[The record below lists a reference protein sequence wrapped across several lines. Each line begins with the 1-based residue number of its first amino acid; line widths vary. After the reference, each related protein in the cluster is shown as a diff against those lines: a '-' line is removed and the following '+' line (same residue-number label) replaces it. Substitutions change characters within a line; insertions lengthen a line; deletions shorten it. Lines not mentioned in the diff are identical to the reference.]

1 MDIPL
6 LPDIVAIFCLSI
18 GVLLVCHQI
27 KIPPIVGFLLTGVLC
42 GPTALGLVQNPHA
55 VELLAEI
62 GVVLLLF
69 SIGLEMSGEE
79 LMRLKRPVFVGGT
92 AQVVL
97 TIGAFMGLGVL
108 IGQTWQESMMYGFL
122 ASLSSTAI
130 VLSRLQQKAQS
141 ESPQGRLDFSVLI
154 FQDIAVV
161 PMMLAIPILAGRGDT
176 DLGGMLVSA
185 GRTLVILV
193 GGWLLARHVVPRVMQ
208 LVLRTRSKELML
220 MTVLGLCFA
229 IALGTASLGLSLA
242 LGAFLAG
249 LLLSGSEYSLNVLEG
264 ILPFKDVFTSLFFIS
279 VGMLLDVDFLVHH
292 LDKVFLFAAL
302 LILLKSVLSLPPMLL
317 VGYPLRV
324 SILAAM
330 SLAQIGEFSFVLAS
344 SAVNGGLMDDDAYQ
358 MFLAASIVTM
368 ILTPTVMEAAPKVAS
383 FVSRY
388 LHLPIDE
395 EAAAPKDESLKDHL
409 IIVGF
414 GVGGKHLARTAREAG
429 IPYVILEMNP
439 DTVSRYGGKE
449 PIHGGDASKPLVL
462 EHFGI
467 RNARVIAVVISDPSA
482 VRAITA
488 VARKLNPKVHIVVRT
503 RFLGEVDA
511 LRRLGANDVIP
522 EDFETSIEV
531 FSRVLGY
538 YLVPRQTIE
547 RFVNSIRHE
556 YYNMARQLRMTGMD
570 LPSLADEVLTGL
582 EVVACKVEPGCALDG
597 KRLTDTSLRRKYGV
611 TVVGIRHAG
620 QLIPSPGGDAFL
632 HGDDTV
638 FLFASPASLTTV
650 MPFFHA
656 DPEPEKAEDL

>member
-92 AQVVL
+92 AQVAL

-161 PMMLAIPILAGRGDT
+161 PMMLAIPILAGEGDT
-176 DLGGMLVSA
+176 DIWGMLISA

-395 EAAAPKDESLKDHL
+395 EAAAQKDESLKDHL

-597 KRLTDTSLRRKYGV
+597 KRLTDSSLRRKYGV

-620 QLIPSPGGDAFL
+620 QIIPSPGGDASL

>member
-18 GVLLVCHQI
+18 GVLLVCHQV

-97 TIGAFMGLGVL
+97 TVGAFMCLGVL
-108 IGQTWQESMMYGFL
+108 TGQTWQQSMMYGFL

-193 GGWLLARHVVPRVMQ
+193 GGWVLARHVVPRIMQ

-279 VGMLLDVDFLVHH
+279 VGMLLDVGFLVHH

-302 LILLKSVLSLPPMLL
+302 LIFLKSILSLPPMLL

-330 SLAQIGEFSFVLAS
+330 SLAQIGEFSFVLAR
-344 SAVNGGLMDDDAYQ
+344 SAVNSGLMDNDGYQ

-368 ILTPTVMEAAPKVAS
+368 MLTPTVMEIAPKV
-383 FVSRY
+383 VSR
-388 LHLPIDE
+388 HMHMPVDE
-395 EAAAPKDESLKDHL
+395 EAAAQKDESLKDHL

-467 RNARVIAVVISDPSA
+467 QSARVIAVVISDPSA

-511 LRRLGANDVIP
+511 LRRLGADDVIP
-522 EDFETSIEV
+522 EDFETSIEI
-531 FSRVLGY
+531 FSRVLGH

-597 KRLTDTSLRRKYGV
+597 KRLMDTSLRKKYGV

-620 QLIPSPGGDAFL
+620 QIIPSPGGDAFL

-650 MPFFHA
+650 MPFFRTN
-656 DPEPEKAEDL
+656 PEPERAEDL